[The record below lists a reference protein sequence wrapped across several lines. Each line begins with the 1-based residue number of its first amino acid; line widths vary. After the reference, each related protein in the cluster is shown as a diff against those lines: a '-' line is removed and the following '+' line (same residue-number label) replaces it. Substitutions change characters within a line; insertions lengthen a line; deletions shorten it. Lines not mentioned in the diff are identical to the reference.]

1 MTQNIMVI
9 EDDPFI
15 RQALCYSLRQDAY
28 EATEFAVGHT
38 ALSSILEHRPDL
50 VILDIGLPDMNGF
63 TFLRHLRQEHGISTP
78 VIVLSARESESDRVA
93 ALELGADDYVVK
105 PYSCRELIARIR
117 TVLRRSQGPKTPVH
131 KLNSQTNSPFRVYE
145 DKKQIFYH
153 GVKLELPRFE
163 FRLLLVF
170 IKHEG
175 IVLSRDRLLDLA
187 WYDRNDPY
195 ERSVDTIVGRLR
207 IKLKAINPEYD
218 PIVTYPYEGYALVLE
233 SSSCP
238 K

>member
-1 MTQNIMVI
+1 M
-9 EDDPFI
+9 
-15 RQALCYSLRQDAY
+15 
-28 EATEFAVGHT
+28 
-38 ALSSILEHRPDL
+38 
-50 VILDIGLPDMNGF
+50 
-63 TFLRHLRQEHGISTP
+63 
-78 VIVLSARESESDRVA
+78 IVLSARESESDRVA

-117 TVLRRSQGPKTPVH
+117 TVLRRYQGPESLVDTAK
-131 KLNSQTNSPFRVYE
+131 SQMNSPFRVYE

-175 IVLSRDRLLDLA
+175 IVLSRDRLLNLA

-207 IKLKAINPEYD
+207 LKLKAIYPEYD
-218 PIVTYPYEGYALVLE
+218 PIVTYPCEGYALVLE